1 MVRKR
6 RTQRKTKRRRKTRHK
21 KRKRKHR
28 TRRRRLKRGGDLFPD
43 GEGGQDHLYVSGM
56 PDELVD
62 GNNYHSFQ
70 LCPPGGTIGTKG
82 NFRGGKDNWRVAFCN
97 KAKDKGVCCPPNFT
111 CNYAYPDGKTRTMEC
126 RAPPDS
132 RPPRIRARFPRTR
145 DASELRAQ
153 RNTNRRRAE
162 RDRRRKITKADLYRR
177 SKKKEKMGHIHAM
190 GWNPRR

>member
-21 KRKRKHR
+21 KRHFTCLHCPSCLSWWGCVDGNSDYGCARWKRKHKHR

-97 KAKDKGVCCPPNFT
+97 KAKDKGVCCPPLILLVIMHILMARREQWNV
-111 CNYAYPDGKTRTMEC
+111 
-126 RAPPDS
+126 APP
-132 RPPRIRARFPRTR
+132 PILVLLVFVR
-145 DASELRAQ
+145 DFHVHGMQ
-153 RNTNRRRAE
+153 VN
-162 RDRRRKITKADLYRR
+162 
-177 SKKKEKMGHIHAM
+177 
-190 GWNPRR
+190 